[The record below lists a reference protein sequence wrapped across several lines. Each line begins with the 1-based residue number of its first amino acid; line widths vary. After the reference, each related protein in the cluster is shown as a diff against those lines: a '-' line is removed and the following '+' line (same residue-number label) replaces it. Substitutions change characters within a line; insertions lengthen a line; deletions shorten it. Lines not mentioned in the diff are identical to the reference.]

1 MVSDELDIM
10 DHRAENPALALP
22 GLCAGRRALPWTR
35 PRLPCPKP
43 PVNTSPLPPNA
54 LPSPVLPG
62 GLSDAQLVRAW
73 LDAKSAAG
81 LGLRASTCSQYELE
95 ARRLLWYADAQG
107 RPLATWQ
114 VTHASD
120 YLAFLRDPPAHA
132 VSNGRA
138 RRGSV
143 AWRPLRGPLS
153 EASRR
158 QSAVIVGSLFD
169 WLVRVGALR
178 INPFAPVPR
187 ERSATGPG
195 SQRRFLELEQVAAV
209 FEAIEARPAPT
220 RWAQLHQARD
230 RLLVALLFQ
239 TGLRAS
245 EVAALTWADFERH
258 PGRSRAFWTVRIRQA
273 KGGNDQLVPCD
284 NTMPELARF
293 RRLVGLPP
301 MPSGT
306 DTTAVIPAIAGGRQ
320 RAAPPADPSELQRK
334 LSRPLRTRQGIYA
347 IVRAAFAEAADRL
360 EREDRSEEA
369 ARLRAASTHWLR
381 HTHATHLLRA
391 GVPVTDVQRALR
403 HRDINTT
410 RRYTHE
416 ALEDVALALA
426 GKIPG
431 AA

>member
-1 MVSDELDIM
+1 MTSAQTAPPM
-10 DHRAENPALALP
+10 DTLL
-22 GLCAGRRALPWTR
+22 
-35 PRLPCPKP
+35 
-43 PVNTSPLPPNA
+43 SPNA
-54 LPSPVLPG
+54 LASPVLPG
-62 GLSDAQLVRAW
+62 GLSDAELVRAW
-73 LDAKSAAG
+73 IDAKSAAG
-81 LGLRASTCSQYELE
+81 LGLRASTRSQYELE
-95 ARRLLWYADAQG
+95 AQRLLWYAHALG
-107 RPLATWQ
+107 RPITSWQ

-132 VSNGRA
+132 VSDARA
-138 RRGSV
+138 RRGSA

-158 QSAVIVGSLFD
+158 QSAVIVGGLFD
-169 WLVRVGALR
+169 WLVRIGALR
-178 INPFAPVPR
+178 INPFASVPR
-187 ERSATGPG
+187 VRAATGPG

-245 EVAALTWADFERH
+245 EVTGLTWADFERH
-258 PGRSRAFWTVRIRQA
+258 PGRSGAFWTVRIRHA

-284 NTMPELARF
+284 NAMDELARW

-301 MPSGT
+301 TPSAT
-306 DTTAVIPAIAGGRQ
+306 DTMAVIPAIASGRL
-320 RAAPPADPSELQRK
+320 RAAPLADTVELHRK
-334 LSRPLRTRQGIYA
+334 LSQPLRTRQGIYA
-347 IVRAAFAEAADRL
+347 VVRAAFAEAADRL
-360 EREDRSEEA
+360 ERGRRSEEA

-416 ALEDVALALA
+416 ALEDVAHALA

-431 AA
+431 VA

>member
-1 MVSDELDIM
+1 M
-10 DHRAENPALALP
+10 
-22 GLCAGRRALPWTR
+22 
-35 PRLPCPKP
+35 
-43 PVNTSPLPPNA
+43 NTSPLTPNA

-62 GLSDAQLVRAW
+62 GLSDAELVRAW
-73 LDAKSAAG
+73 LDAKAAAG

-114 VTHASD
+114 VIHASD
-120 YLAFLRDPPAHA
+120 YLTFLRDPPAHA
-132 VSNGRA
+132 VSNGRV
-138 RRGSV
+138 RRGSA

-284 NTMPELARF
+284 NAMDELARF

-301 MPSGT
+301 MPSPT
-306 DTTAVIPAIAGGRQ
+306 DTAAVIPAIAGGRQ
-320 RAAPPADPSELQRK
+320 RAVPPVDPFELQRK

-347 IVRAAFAEAADRL
+347 IVRTAFAEAADRL

-369 ARLRAASTHWLR
+369 ARLRGASTHWLR